1 MDKWSLLSRLRNAV
15 KKLSFLLHLN
25 VNRWRIAS
33 MIGRT
38 ASGNHRL
45 KSFNDRPGL
54 TAACADDETSS
65 EDSGSSR
72 GHLQRTI
79 SYSSD
84 QDDIDQRAE
93 MFIANFRRQ
102 LQMERQISLELR
114 YCRGNSFDLK
124 SPWSVLIGDDG
135 ASLWYFFFKMV
146 NLHRKSEDPRRVLF
160 CFLLFLTLPFSF
172 GFFFGL
178 VEPFSFGFVRLCLIA
193 DMTNC
198 QHFFLYLGMLN
209 FPLCKCYSLNFG
221 EIFQV
226 ILLGKMLWDC
236 FGKCH
241 FLLAG
246 FVMPNI
252 N

>member
-1 MDKWSLLSRLRNAV
+1 MGMDKWSLLSRLRNAV
-15 KKLSFLLHLN
+15 KKVSFLLHLN

-45 KSFNDRPGL
+45 RSFNDRPGL

-79 SYSSD
+79 SYPSD

-124 SPWSVLIGDDG
+124 SPSSVLIGDDG
-135 ASLWYFFFKMV
+135 ASL
-146 NLHRKSEDPRRVLF
+146 
-160 CFLLFLTLPFSF
+160 
-172 GFFFGL
+172 
-178 VEPFSFGFVRLCLIA
+178 
-193 DMTNC
+193 
-198 QHFFLYLGMLN
+198 
-209 FPLCKCYSLNFG
+209 
-221 EIFQV
+221 
-226 ILLGKMLWDC
+226 
-236 FGKCH
+236 
-241 FLLAG
+241 
-246 FVMPNI
+246 
-252 N
+252 